1 MVFQIMSKPDP
12 DMINKVRRDERNGK
26 DESTHDHGCFF
37 MADFDQAGKSE
48 YGAEVECGHFNEYAN
63 IDQQDD

>member
-1 MVFQIMSKPDP
+1 MVKMKAPTIT
-12 DMINKVRRDERNGK
+12 VV
-26 DESTHDHGCFF
+26 F
-37 MADFDQAGKSE
+37 MADIDQAGKTE